1 MMLCWYSSIMAAS
14 RSGRSKKPA
23 KFQFDGSARALVLVC
38 KDSFLRAYHTNEV
51 VEKLEAIHG
60 EIDRFDFDGDDASP
74 GDVLEELQAVGLLHT
89 HKLII
94 VDKADRFMAGAP
106 QSKGPSAA
114 RQLLEK
120 YVQNPSEGATLLM
133 RAETWHAGK
142 LDKLID
148 VFKVRVEDEDAASK
162 WCQQRATKAYEIPI
176 DPAAADLLVR
186 RVGLDLG
193 RLDGELNKL
202 AAIVSGR
209 PSITERDVREAVGAS
224 REEEAWAIKA
234 AIVLDGPEQSL
245 QTIREIFDLS
255 SARKDVPAFWAIIEL
270 LRGLHAASNLLRQGL
285 RGWDAQEAAGIF
297 DRRSDRKTA
306 QQIMAV
312 AKVIEPDEAASLLRQ
327 ALEVQANLRRGIGDP
342 RHALEGL
349 TVVLADR
356 LQALRA
362 A

>member
-1 MMLCWYSSIMAAS
+1 MMVWCYSSSMAPPRSAS
-14 RSGRSKKPA
+14 SKKPA

-38 KDSFLRAYHTNEV
+38 RDSFLRAHYTNEV
-51 VEKLEAIHG
+51 VQKLESIHG
-60 EIDRFDFDGDDASP
+60 EIDRFDFDGEDASP
-74 GDVLEELQAVGLLHT
+74 GDVLEEIQTVGLLHT

-106 QSKGPSAA
+106 QRKGPGAA
-114 RQLLEK
+114 RQLIEK
-120 YVQNPSEGATLLM
+120 YVQAPSEGATLLM

-142 LDKLID
+142 LDKLIS
-148 VFKVRVEDEDAASK
+148 VFKVSVEHEDEASR

-176 DPAAADLLVR
+176 EPAAADLLVR

-202 AAIVSGR
+202 AAIVSGQ
-209 PSITERDVREAVGAS
+209 PSIKERDVREAVGAS

-270 LRGLHAASNLLRQGL
+270 LRSLHAASNLLKQGL
-285 RGWDAQEAAGIF
+285 RGWDAQQAAGIF

-306 QQIMAV
+306 QQIMAL
-312 AKVIEPDEAASLLRQ
+312 AKAIEPDEAASLLRQ

-356 LQALRA
+356 LKALRA

>member
-1 MMLCWYSSIMAAS
+1 MAPP
-14 RSGRSKKPA
+14 RSTRTKKPA

-38 KDSFLRAYHTNEV
+38 KDSFLRSHYTNEV
-51 VEKLEAIHG
+51 VQQLESIHG
-60 EIDRFDFDGDDASP
+60 EIDRFDFDGEDASP

-94 VDKADRFMAGAP
+94 VDKADRFMTGSP

-120 YVQNPSEGATLLM
+120 YVQAPSEGATLLM

-148 VFKVRVEDEDAASK
+148 VFKVSVEHEDAASN
-162 WCQQRATKAYEIPI
+162 WCQQRATKAYDVPI
-176 DPAAADLLVR
+176 EPAAADLLVR

-202 AAIVSGR
+202 AAIVGDR
-209 PSITERDVREAVGAS
+209 NSITEKDVREAVGAS

-255 SARKDVPAFWAIIEL
+255 SSTRKDVPAFWAIIDL
-270 LRGLHAASNLLRQGL
+270 LRGLHAASCLLKQGL
-285 RGWDAQEAAGIF
+285 RGWDAQQAAGIF

-306 QQIMAV
+306 QQIMAF
-312 AKVIEPDEAASLLRQ
+312 AQAIDPDEAALLLRQ
-327 ALEVQANLRRGIGDP
+327 ALELQTNLRRGIGDP

-356 LQALRA
+356 LQSLRA